1 MTDAL
6 LNFET
11 VKYFTN
17 EDLEVHSYGNAI
29 AAYQRSERALLVSL
43 NVLNVV
49 QALIMFA
56 GISTGMTVC
65 VHEVV
70 RGNLTVGDSV
80 LFLTLMSQVRPD
92 PPDVHSTSTHAVPN
106 GSPALDCVHFIPI
119 SVHTDQA
126 RFHNDR
132 VWTVRTSLHLK
143 RARTSHPSDPP
154 TASPVT
160 APVCLVC
167 QQLSRVPCCGS
178 AAGRQQAL
186 RRTCRWPHRTSGPS
200 RHPPL

>member
-17 EDLEVHSYGNAI
+17 EEMEVQSYSSAI
-29 AAYQRSERALLVSL
+29 AAYQNSERALLVSL

-70 RGNLTVGDSV
+70 RGNLSVGDSV
-80 LFLTLMSQVRPD
+80 LFLTLMSQV
-92 PPDVHSTSTHAVPN
+92 HSFSSSSNAGMRSCSHA
-106 GSPALDCVHFIPI
+106 CM
-119 SVHTDQA
+119 
-126 RFHNDR
+126 
-132 VWTVRTSLHLK
+132 K
-143 RARTSHPSDPP
+143 
-154 TASPVT
+154 
-160 APVCLVC
+160 APVA
-167 QQLSRVPCCGS
+167 QI
-178 AAGRQQAL
+178 
-186 RRTCRWPHRTSGPS
+186 
-200 RHPPL
+200 